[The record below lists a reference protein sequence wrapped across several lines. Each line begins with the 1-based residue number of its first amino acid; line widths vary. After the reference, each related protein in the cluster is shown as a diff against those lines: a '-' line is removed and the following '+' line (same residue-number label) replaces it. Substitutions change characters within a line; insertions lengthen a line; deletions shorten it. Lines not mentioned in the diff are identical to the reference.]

1 MLESSVIR
9 CRLVVLCLFTAFS
22 SIPPAL
28 AQADRSTLTGTVTDF
43 TGAVITSVNV
53 EVLSVANGA
62 TRDATTNDAGIYL
75 APRLPAGKYT
85 VTFSID
91 KFRTVRYED
100 VQLKAG
106 EVLTL
111 DARLG
116 LATTS
121 TRVEVVAAAPLLER
135 NSADVAGTVYSTQIA
150 NLPTNGRNWANLLVL
165 APLAVDDGGGDQRSI
180 RFAGRARDDNNYR
193 MDGVDA
199 TGIQEQA
206 QKSTTR
212 LQISSDAIEEY
223 RVNSA
228 LYTAEYGAGAG
239 GQVDIVSKSGT
250 NEFHGSA
257 FEYLRNSVFDSRSF
271 LDLDLDPAST
281 GPTKVPPFRM
291 NQFGGTFGGPIVKDR
306 TFVFFSYEGIRQFRG
321 QTLHAFVPSRDLRT
335 AILNTSPQ
343 LKPILDAY
351 PLGQLA
357 VDPQTSEY
365 THLGSITS
373 HEDSGLFRLDHRF
386 TDRTFFYFRMVID
399 DAFAQAPLN
408 NLFDTQQV
416 INRPQN
422 YVLALDHIFSPN
434 IFNEAKFGVNRS
446 PFRNPQASVLNIAV
460 NTNNFESLNNDTA
473 DNEIGTT
480 WNYIDDLSI
489 TRGRHNL
496 KMGMEVRRI
505 WLNQG
510 QTPQTTVNFTDN
522 NSLIQD
528 QVDSFSVYTGWY
540 SRGLRHTFVLPYFQD
555 EWKVTPDFTVNLGL
569 RWEYY
574 APIHEVNDHVTVFDL
589 YGCHGICA
597 PGAPLEYANYKN
609 FDPRVGLAWAP
620 SEKTAIRAGWG
631 IYHAPAQNDD
641 RNAALESSDVR
652 VGLSSADNPNLSFP
666 IEPFLPQAFSQGQTP
681 RALYRHHL
689 DLYAMEYGLS
699 VQQNLPAG
707 VVLDTGFFGSSG
719 RRLFARSYVNVI
731 DPATGLRPLPG
742 FGQVDIKYDDGNSEF
757 DSFHVGPSRRYRNGF
772 LWELKYLWSH
782 SINDGSIGGGEAN
795 APENVACRACDRG
808 PSVFDIRHNLV
819 VNSVYELP
827 FGPGRA
833 HFSHGIAS
841 RILGGWELSGLG
853 VWHTGHPLTVV
864 MNPDSSFLPDGN
876 GGSDQ
881 RPDLVPGVSVV
892 PPGQN
897 ANNWINP
904 AAFTAPPTDANGNLL
919 RWGNAGRG
927 LVRAP
932 STWQVDVSLTKDF
945 KLTERFTFQVIA
957 QAFNIFNKSQLADP
971 NLVLNY
977 NPPDSSSPVGY
988 LTPSPSFGQITSLV
1002 NVNSNSDKFAAD
1014 NTGSGLPRELQF
1026 AVRLK
1031 F

>member
-1 MLESSVIR
+1 MPLE
-9 CRLVVLCLFTAFS
+9 
-22 SIPPAL
+22 
-28 AQADRSTLTGTVTDF
+28 AQVDRSTLTGTVSDAS
-43 TGAVITSVNV
+43 GAVIPNAAVDVVSVTNGKQRA
-53 EVLSVANGA
+53 VL
-62 TRDATTNDAGIYL
+62 TNENGIYL
-75 APRLPAGKYT
+75 VPKLAAGKYIVT
-85 VTFSID
+85 VSSD
-91 KFRTVRYED
+91 KFKPLRFED
-100 VQLKAG
+100 VELEAG
-106 EVLTL
+106 EVATL
-111 DARLG
+111 DARLN
-116 LATTS
+116 LASTS
-121 TRVEVVAAAPLLER
+121 TEIEVKAAAPLLER
-135 NSADVAGTVYSTQIA
+135 NNADVAGTVYSEQIE
-150 NLPTNGRNWANLLVL
+150 NLPTNGRNWASLLLL
-165 APLAVDDGGGDQRSI
+165 APLAMDDGGGDQRTI

-250 NEFHGSA
+250 NEFHGTV
-257 FEYLRNSVFDSRSF
+257 FDYLRNSVFDSRSF
-271 LDLDLDPAST
+271 LDLDLDPAAT
-281 GPTKVPPFRM
+281 GPTKVPAFRM
-291 NQFGGTFGGPIVKDR
+291 NQFGGTFGGPIVKNK

-321 QTLHAFVPSRDLRT
+321 QTLHAFVPSADLRNT
-335 AILNTSPQ
+335 ILQTSPQ
-343 LKPILDAY
+343 MKPILDAY
-351 PLGQLA
+351 PIGQLT
-357 VDPQTSEY
+357 VDPDTTEY
-365 THLGSITS
+365 THLGSIRS

-386 TDRTFFYFRMVID
+386 SDRTFFYARLSID

-408 NLFDTQQV
+408 NLFDTQEV

-422 YVLALDHIFSPN
+422 YVLTLDHIFSPN

-446 PFRNPQASVLNIAV
+446 PFHNPQASVLNYGV
-460 NTNNFESLNNDTA
+460 STNNFEGLNNNTA
-473 DNEIGTT
+473 DIEVGTS
-480 WNYIDDLSI
+480 WSYMDNLSI
-489 TRGRHNL
+489 VHGRHTF
-496 KMGMEVRRI
+496 KMGIEARRI

-510 QTPQTTVNFTDN
+510 QTAQTQINFTDN
-522 NSLIQD
+522 NSLIND
-528 QVDSFSVYTGWY
+528 SVDSFSVYTGWY

-555 EWKVTPDFTVNLGL
+555 EWKVRPNFTVNLGL

-574 APIHEVNDHVTVFDL
+574 APITEVNDHVTIFDL
-589 YGCHGICA
+589 YGCNGIC
-597 PGAPLEYANYKN
+597 PKGAPLEYPNYRN

-620 SEKTAIRAGWG
+620 SEKTAIRAGFG

-641 RNAALESSDVR
+641 RNAGLESSDVR
-652 VGLSSADNPNLSFP
+652 VDLTSADNPNISFP
-666 IEPFLPQAFSQGQTP
+666 IEPFLPQAYTQGQTP
-681 RALYRHHL
+681 RALYRHHR

-699 VQQNLPAG
+699 IQQNLPTNIL
-707 VVLDTGFFGSSG
+707 LDVGYFGSGG

-731 DPATGLRPLPG
+731 DPATGVRPLPG
-742 FGQVDIKYDDGNSEF
+742 FGAVDIKYDDGNS
-757 DSFHVGPSRRYRNGF
+757 SFNSLHVGLSRRYKNGL

-795 APENVACRACDRG
+795 APENVNCRVCDRG
-808 PSVFDIRHNLV
+808 PSVYDLRHNLV

-827 FGPGRA
+827 FGKGKPHLSSG
-833 HFSHGIAS
+833 FAS
-841 RILGGWELSGLG
+841 AILGGWEMSGIG

-892 PPGQN
+892 PANQN
-897 ANNWINP
+897 PNNWINP
-904 AAFTAPPTDANGNLL
+904 AAFTSPPTDANGNLL

-932 STWQVDVSLTKDF
+932 TTWQIDVALTKQI
-945 KLTERFTFQVIA
+945 KVTERLSMEFIA
-957 QAFNIFNKSQLADP
+957 QAFNIFNKDQLADP
-971 NLVLNY
+971 NLLLNY
-977 NPPDSSSPVGY
+977 NPPDSTSALGY
-988 LTPSPSFGQITSLV
+988 ITPSPGFGQITSLV

-1026 AVRLK
+1026 AIRLK